1 METSA
6 GDRETRRKTVA
17 LEGEAIRGAQT
28 PPDADRAPPAFVG
41 GDATAMAHFYR
52 GEMNRLTIW
61 RTRMDFTTNWAILAT
76 AGLLTFSFRNPLADA
91 IFIVNLAALWFL
103 LTVESRRYRFYD
115 VWRWRVRI
123 LEAHFLAPIV
133 RAGTRQL
140 LGPWREDLTGDML
153 YPTFKISMREAMGRR
168 LLRNY
173 VYLFAI
179 VLLAALAHIFGI
191 SLATSSWALLT
202 REHFA
207 ASISEN
213 WLLLCI
219 MVVSYL
225 PLILLTI
232 FGWQRRNVAVELHD
246 PAGRRAYRI

>member
-1 METSA
+1 MNVT
-6 GDRETRRKTVA
+6 
-17 LEGEAIRGAQT
+17 
-28 PPDADRAPPAFVG
+28 DADKPFDGQNAM
-41 GDATAMAHFYR
+41 AMAHFYR

-61 RTRMDFTTNWAILAT
+61 RQRMDITTNWAIIAT
-76 AGLLTFSFRNPLADA
+76 IGLMTFSFRNPLADA
-91 IFIVNLAALWFL
+91 IFIVNLSSLWFL

-123 LEAHFLAPIV
+123 LEAHFITPIV
-133 RAGTRQL
+133 SQRSTNVQ
-140 LGPWREDLTGDML
+140 GPWREDLAADML
-153 YPTFKISMREAMGRR
+153 YPTFKITMREAMGRR

-173 VYLFAI
+173 IYLFSV
-179 VLLAALAHIFGI
+179 VLVAGLAHVFGI

-202 REHFA
+202 HEHIT
-207 ASISEN
+207 ASMSEN

-219 MVVSYL
+219 MVLSYAPMIAL
-225 PLILLTI
+225 AV